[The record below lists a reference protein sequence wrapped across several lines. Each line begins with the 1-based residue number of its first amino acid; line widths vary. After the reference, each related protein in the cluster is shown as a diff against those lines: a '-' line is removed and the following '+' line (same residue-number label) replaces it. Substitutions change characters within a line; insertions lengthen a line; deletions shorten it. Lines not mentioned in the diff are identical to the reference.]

1 MPEYLAICKVSSGGW
16 SGIIPQSSSPC
27 CHLKSGFHQWN
38 VTQHITLSFQRYR
51 WRGAGIKRSESARLI
66 NMRQPSLQPR
76 QNSHPNLVNQTS
88 FSSSSSSLAD
98 RSSIDSPSK
107 LTTYSLSNT
116 DYHLQVELNT
126 ENIWSV
132 NLVEKYFW
140 LALDP
145 RHVILSVLFVSRHC
159 LHDWCLSA
167 MSNIFQQLFFTG
179 QSGKQW

>member
-116 DYHLQVELNT
+116 DYHLQVELT
-126 ENIWSV
+126 HRKYLICQLGRKIFLTGVGSQTR
-132 NLVEKYFW
+132 NLVCFVCV
-140 LALDP
+140 AT
-145 RHVILSVLFVSRHC
+145 LSP
-159 LHDWCLSA
+159 
-167 MSNIFQQLFFTG
+167 
-179 QSGKQW
+179 